1 MFLGTTVEHARCTV
15 AGKEATK
22 PTKSKSRNNADKTS
36 KEADK
41 GKSVSSA
48 GQPQQRALKE

>member
-1 MFLGTTVEHARCTV
+1 MFVGTTVEHARCTV

-48 GQPQQRALKE
+48 GQRALKE